1 MTAETVTI
9 RDADADGTD
18 GENSGSGAA
27 LRRTDLSPVAEA
39 GGAARAVRRIRP
51 LLRVVLPVALIALWY
66 VGTTIGVLSTQML
79 SSPGAVVGAYRELWE
94 SGELQQA
101 LAASLGRSVKGLA
114 LGTVVG
120 IGFGLLAGLSRLG
133 EEVFDSSL
141 QMLRTIPFMAL
152 IPLFML
158 WFGIGEEPK
167 VALITAACI
176 FPNYLNTYAG
186 VRSVDPK
193 IIEAGR
199 VFGLSKWLLVKRIV
213 LPAALPH
220 VLVGFRYAM
229 GVSLLALI
237 AAEQINAGVGLGYL
251 VMNANTVFRSD
262 IIIAG
267 VLIFA
272 ALGLTIDAVMRFLER
287 LLVPWRPKVVK

>member
-1 MTAETVTI
+1 MSTETVGL
-9 RDADADGTD
+9 RDHAATVTNGAD
-18 GENSGSGAA
+18 SA
-27 LRRTDLSPVAEA
+27 LRRTDLSPVAEPK
-39 GGAARAVRRIRP
+39 GAARAVRRIRP
-51 LLRVVLPVALIALWY
+51 LLRVFLPVALIALWY
-66 VGTTIGVLSTQML
+66 VGTTLGVLSTQML
-79 SSPGAVVGAYRELWE
+79 SSPGAVVGAYRELWLT
-94 SGELQQA
+94 GELQQA
-101 LAASLGRSVKGLA
+101 LAASLGRSAKGLA

-133 EEVFDSSL
+133 EEVFDSTL

-199 VFGLSKWLLVKRIV
+199 VFGLSKWMLIKRIV

-287 LLVPWRPKVVK
+287 LLVPWRPKVAK

>member
-9 RDADADGTD
+9 RDADAGGTD
-18 GENSGSGAA
+18 GENSGPGSA

-39 GGAARAVRRIRP
+39 GGAARALRRIRP
-51 LLRVVLPVALIALWY
+51 LLRVVLPIALIALWY

-167 VALITAACI
+167 IALITAACI

-251 VMNANTVFRSD
+251 VMNANTVFR
-262 IIIAG
+262 
-267 VLIFA
+267 
-272 ALGLTIDAVMRFLER
+272 
-287 LLVPWRPKVVK
+287 

>member
-1 MTAETVTI
+1 VTAEAVEI
-9 RDADADGTD
+9 RGVDRLAGRNT
-18 GENSGSGAA
+18 ETT

-39 GGAARAVRRIRP
+39 GGAARTLRRIRP
-51 LLRVVLPVALIALWY
+51 LLRVVLPIALIAIWY
-66 VGTTIGVLSTQML
+66 IGTTIGVLSTQML
-79 SSPGAVVGAYRELWE
+79 SSPGAVVGAYRELWQ

-158 WFGIGEEPK
+158 WFGIGEQPK

-199 VFGLSKWLLVKRIV
+199 VFGLSKWLLIKRIV

-287 LLVPWRPKVVK
+287 LLVPWRPEAVK

>member
-1 MTAETVTI
+1 MTTDAIV
-9 RDADADGTD
+9 RDEAVKPF
-18 GENSGSGAA
+18 

-39 GGAARAVRRIRP
+39 RAAVQAARRIRP
-51 LLRVVLPVALIALWY
+51 LLRIVLPIGLIAIWY

-79 SSPGAVVGAYRELWE
+79 SSPGAVVGAYRELWA

-101 LAASLGRSVKGLA
+101 LSASLGRSAKGLA

-287 LLVPWRPKVVK
+287 LLVPWRPKATS

>member
-1 MTAETVTI
+1 MTTQTVGSPSI
-9 RDADADGTD
+9 AGDGAPAK
-18 GENSGSGAA
+18 GPGA
-27 LRRTDLSPVAEA
+27 LKRTDLSPVVT
-39 GGAARAVRRIRP
+39 ARPGTATLRRIRP
-51 LLRVVLPVALIALWY
+51 VLRIALPVALVVIWY
-66 VGTTIGVLSTQML
+66 VGTSIGLLSTQML
-79 SSPGAVVGAYRELWE
+79 SSPGHVIGAYRELWQ

-101 LAASLGRSVKGLA
+101 LAASLERSAKGLV

-133 EEVFDSSL
+133 EEVFDSTL

-193 IIEAGR
+193 IVEAGH
-199 VFGLSKWLLVKRIV
+199 VFGLSKWLLIKRIV

-272 ALGLTIDAVMRFLER
+272 ALGLTIDAVMRLIER
-287 LLVPWRPKVVK
+287 VLVPWRPKVVS

>member
-1 MTAETVTI
+1 VSVHVVLADTDQTAI
-9 RDADADGTD
+9 AAKGTA
-18 GENSGSGAA
+18 GI
-27 LRRTDLSPVAEA
+27 RRTDLSPVSEV
-39 GGAARAVRRIRP
+39 GTTRQAVRR
-51 LLRVVLPVALIALWY
+51 LRSVLRIVLPVGLVMIWF
-66 VGTTIGVLSTQML
+66 VGTETGFLSTQML
-79 SSPGAVVGAYRELWE
+79 SSPAMVINAYRELWGT
-94 SGELQQA
+94 GELQQA
-101 LAASLGRSVKGLA
+101 LAASLGRSAKGLA
-114 LGTVVG
+114 MGTVIG
-120 IGFGLLAGLSRLG
+120 IGFGLLAGLSKLG
-133 EEVFDSSL
+133 EEVFDSTL

-193 IIEAGR
+193 IIEAAK
-199 VFGLSKWLLVKRIV
+199 VFGLSQWLMIKRIV

-272 ALGLTIDAVMRFLER
+272 ALGLTIDAVMRLLER
-287 LLVPWRPKVVK
+287 YLVPWRPKAVK